1 MAVSRTTN
9 LVWYNAVPGGQDM
22 AAMKS
27 ALHRGTI
34 ASLNLYST
42 GLSQDLL
49 GIAWYPWDISD
60 ITQDGVGPPLRSQHA
75 LLRVSLTLLPLP
87 SNVPSWQCLTNE
99 RAGLAGGGA
108 FLHPPRAGLR
118 GLQPGQNVRPVCTS
132 LSATPSSVRVLFAF
146 VLHLV

>member
-42 GLSQDLL
+42 GLSQNLL

-60 ITQDGVGPPLRSQHA
+60 ITQDGVGPPFVAQHVV
-75 LLRVSLTLLPLP
+75 LPGSLT
-87 SNVPSWQCLTNE
+87 
-99 RAGLAGGGA
+99 
-108 FLHPPRAGLR
+108 FLCFR
-118 GLQPGQNVRPVCTS
+118 QMC
-132 LSATPSSVRVLFAF
+132 
-146 VLHLV
+146 